1 MPITLITGVMGSGKT
16 EKLIEI
22 YNKKVKLKK
31 ECLVIK
37 NKLDTRHKEISSRNG
52 TTIAYDLIIEPEN
65 SLSIEYFVRTKGYF
79 DCIFIDECQF
89 YRDDLFDILDNMN
102 RNKNLEIF
110 VSGLLYDSNHRFFE
124 VTRKIQNIASN
135 ILENYIFCRA
145 CGENQA
151 THVKKMVIGDDIIL
165 IGDDIYKSVC
175 KGCYENIII

>member
-22 YNKKVKLKK
+22 YKKRIKDKK

-52 TTIAYDLIIEPEN
+52 TTIPYDLIIEPEN

-79 DCIFIDECQF
+79 DSIFIDECQF

-102 RNKNLEIF
+102 RNKNLEII

-124 VTRKIQNIASN
+124 VTRKIKDIALN
-135 ILENYIFCRA
+135 VIENFIYCKS
-145 CGENQA
+145 CGEAKA
-151 THVKKMVIGDDIIL
+151 THIKKLIQNNDIIL
-165 IGDDIYKSVC
+165 VGDDIYKSVC
-175 KGCYENIII
+175 KSCYDSIG